1 MNLPIPDMQKIKVKR
16 VLDLVLVLPLLVIL
30 SPLLLIIA
38 FLVWL
43 DLGLP
48 ILFRQTRPGLH
59 GRPFTIYKFRT
70 MTQSLDTFGN
80 VMEDG
85 HRITKI
91 GGFLRSTSLD
101 ELPEFFNILAGE
113 MSLVGPRP
121 LLMSYL
127 TLYSEDQRRRHD
139 VPPGLTGWAQIN
151 GRNTRS
157 WPDRLALDLW
167 YVQNWTV
174 LLDLKILTITI
185 WKVVRREGINQ
196 PGRATVDAFT
206 GNGE

>member
-1 MNLPIPDMQKIKVKR
+1 MQKIKVKR

>member
-1 MNLPIPDMQKIKVKR
+1 MQKIQVKR

-85 HRITKI
+85 HRITKV